1 MNKRTGLFWILFV
14 LSACALGLAGCSS
27 WNAPASASFASVT
40 ITGRTAEQICATTTS
55 VFCENGYTESF
66 NDGQSLVFTREGSRL
81 ETISRDGLVAAQE
94 GQSTLVRVRVELVA
108 LGSGTYRLQCQ
119 TYMVINAGRTFEEEV
134 RLANIRS
141 RPYQKMLDA
150 VKDRLKS

>member
-1 MNKRTGLFWILFV
+1 
-14 LSACALGLAGCSS
+14 
-27 WNAPASASFASVT
+27 
-40 ITGRTAEQICATTTS
+40 

-94 GQSTLVRVRVELVA
+94 GQSTLVRVRAELVK
-108 LGSGTYRLQCQ
+108 LGAGTYRLQCQ
-119 TYMVINAGRTFEEEV
+119 TYMVINAGQRFEEEV